1 MLQCIRIF
9 SDVSSRDGIGIERG
23 TYNYCA
29 HRAVT
34 AAQIQGDPLR
44 LRTPMRSDPDISTDG
59 SARRMKGQ
67 VFAVRI

>member
-1 MLQCIRIF
+1 MGIR
-9 SDVSSRDGIGIERG
+9 IERG

-34 AAQIQGDPLR
+34 AAQVQGDSLR
-44 LRTPMRSDPDISTDG
+44 LRTPMRSDPDIGTDG

-67 VFAVRI
+67 VFSVRI